1 MITTNKLSDL
11 SIRED
16 SRVLVIMPH
25 PDDETVFA
33 SGLLHTLARHHV
45 AVRVITMTQGEKSTL
60 RHGLPPEADLAEAR
74 KQELTW
80 AFHILGVNNFVLLKF
95 PDGGLEKKAKEIK
108 AVIAREIKS
117 FHATH
122 VLTLEPDGIYGH
134 PDHVALSAYTTR
146 VTKKP
151 VSLLYA
157 TVSPHHIL
165 PSAKHMAKK
174 DKIEPIKPDIK
185 LRLSLSDMAAKLR
198 AFRAHASQ
206 FMSLKTTPRDLLFFF
221 MNELL
226 THEFYAFGN

>member
-11 SIRED
+11 RIRED
-16 SRVLVIMPH
+16 SRILVVMPH

-33 SGLLHTLARHHV
+33 SGLLHTLARHHIT
-45 AVRVITMTQGEKSTL
+45 VRVVTMTRGEKSTL
-60 RHGLPPEADLAEAR
+60 RHGLPPEVDLALAR
-74 KQELTW
+74 KQELTR

-108 AVIAREIKS
+108 AVITREIIN

-134 PDHVALSAYTTR
+134 PDHIALSLY
-146 VTKKP
+146 VTQTVRKP
-151 VSLLYA
+151 VQLLYT

-165 PSAKHMAKK
+165 PSASHMAKK
-174 DKIEPIKPDIK
+174 DKIVPIKPDVT
-185 LRLSLSDMAAKLR
+185 LRLTLTDMAAKLR

-226 THEFYAFGN
+226 TSEFYAFGN